1 VNAVQ
6 SRRLAQEVDDTF
18 RRAAVGGLFYFVAWL
33 VVGGFGGAFTRAPL
47 LSWLLALVFLGL
59 ALARFVYR
67 PPREADASKRL
78 HWVYRMW
85 AIVTASGALW
95 GAVFFWSMKD
105 PLFEATR
112 VASLLATLGLATAFA
127 HTFAFRLGW
136 AAAGIALLYLPGLL
150 ILWGENHSQSTA
162 FVATIYLIYVYLS
175 LLRAHADYQHRLDV
189 DQDLRDQRDLF
200 ARQSRVDPLTELA
213 NRRHFAEVLANA
225 TKKARSSGTHLSLL
239 LLDIDHFKAI
249 NDRHGHAGGDAVL
262 TEVARRL
269 ALAVREE
276 DLLARWGGEEF
287 LVATRK
293 LSPTQ
298 LSALAE
304 RLLHAVGDAPVELPG
319 SGALLRLTASIG
331 HASLPLPGRGATPA
345 RPIGWERGLK
355 LADAA
360 LFLAKRQGRNRAVA
374 LVDLRS
380 DDEASVRAIES
391 DLEAA
396 VAEGHVTVSTLL
408 GPEQPQPPQPTTTS
422 LRFA

>member
-1 VNAVQ
+1 
-6 SRRLAQEVDDTF
+6 
-18 RRAAVGGLFYFVAWL
+18 
-33 VVGGFGGAFTRAPL
+33 
-47 LSWLLALVFLGL
+47 
-59 ALARFVYR
+59 
-67 PPREADASKRL
+67 
-78 HWVYRMW
+78 
-85 AIVTASGALW
+85 
-95 GAVFFWSMKD
+95 
-105 PLFEATR
+105 
-112 VASLLATLGLATAFA
+112 
-127 HTFAFRLGW
+127 
-136 AAAGIALLYLPGLL
+136 
-150 ILWGENHSQSTA
+150 
-162 FVATIYLIYVYLS
+162 
-175 LLRAHADYQHRLDV
+175 
-189 DQDLRDQRDLF
+189 
-200 ARQSRVDPLTELA
+200 
-213 NRRHFAEVLANA
+213 
-225 TKKARSSGTHLSLL
+225 
-239 LLDIDHFKAI
+239 
-249 NDRHGHAGGDAVL
+249 VL